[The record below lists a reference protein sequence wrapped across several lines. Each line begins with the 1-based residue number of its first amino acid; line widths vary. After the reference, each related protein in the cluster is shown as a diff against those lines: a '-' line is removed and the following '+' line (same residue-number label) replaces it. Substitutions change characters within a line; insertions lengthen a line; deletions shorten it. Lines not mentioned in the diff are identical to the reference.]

1 MQMRGIWKWHDENKV
16 DTCHH
21 GLISFWIQ
29 CVDIPVI
36 LKIFIF
42 INMLCK
48 FIYSP
53 YFCIKF
59 NL

>member
-1 MQMRGIWKWHDENKV
+1 MYLSGEYN
-16 DTCHH
+16 
-21 GLISFWIQ
+21 GLISFRIR
-29 CVDIPVI
+29 CIDVLII

>member
-1 MQMRGIWKWHDENKV
+1 MHLSGEYN
-16 DTCHH
+16 
-21 GLISFWIQ
+21 GLINFEIQ
-29 CVDIPVI
+29 YVDVLVI